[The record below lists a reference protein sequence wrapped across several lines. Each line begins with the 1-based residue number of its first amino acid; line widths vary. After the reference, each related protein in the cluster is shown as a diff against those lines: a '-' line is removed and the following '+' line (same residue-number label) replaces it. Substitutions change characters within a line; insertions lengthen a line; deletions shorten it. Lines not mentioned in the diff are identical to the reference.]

1 MSPSADAKQSQRN
14 GEAHRALIARER
26 SVGDVIRAALC
37 ADISRLV
44 AHDAAAR
51 LGEDAEG
58 VHQERVATRRLRS
71 NLQTFAPVL
80 QMNPTAR
87 LVKDLRWLGRALGE
101 VRDLD
106 VLRGR
111 ISSDVRSLDPMARG
125 DAMALI
131 ETIDADRVVAA
142 DELDET
148 LGSKRYR
155 SLLSSLVVVAAKPPF
170 RRSAGLPAEDFL
182 GTAIRDRYAA
192 LAAAIDGLAAVP
204 HDDELHAVRILAKPT
219 RYAAELGA
227 DVLGA
232 SCARFARRVT
242 DLCDA
247 LGSLNDG
254 AKSNLWLDRV
264 TIAPWRAFAVG
275 RVRAAEIGRMV
286 EARSAW
292 ARSWERTQAAAT
304 EMAFTQELETV
315 PA

>member
-1 MSPSADAKQSQRN
+1 MSTDLVTASDVQSGDAL
-14 GEAHRALIARER
+14 GAAAACVR
-26 SVGDVIRAALC
+26 SVGEVVRGALC

-58 VHQERVATRRLRS
+58 VHQARVATRRLRS
-71 NLQTFAPVL
+71 NLGTFSPVL
-80 QMNPTAR
+80 RSSPTAR
-87 LVKDLRWLGRALGE
+87 LVKDLRWLSRALGT

-111 ISSDVRSLDPMARG
+111 ISKDVLTLDPLARG
-125 DAMALI
+125 DGMTLI
-131 ETIDADRVVAA
+131 ESIDAQRVTAMGSLASV
-142 DELDET
+142 

-155 SLLSSLVVVAAKPPF
+155 SLLASLAVTAVNPPF

-192 LAAAIDGLAAVP
+192 LATAVADLPAVP
-204 HDDELHAVRILAKPT
+204 QDDELHVVRILAKPT
-219 RYAAELGA
+219 RYVAELGA

-232 SCARFARRVT
+232 PCGRFARRIT

-247 LGSLNDG
+247 LGNLNDG
-254 AKSNLWLDRV
+254 SKASEWLDHV

-275 RVRAAEIGRMV
+275 RVRASEIGRMV
-286 EARSAW
+286 DARATW
-292 ARSWERTQAAAT
+292 ARSWDRAQAAAA
-304 EMAFTQELETV
+304 EMAWTQHAGSPL
-315 PA
+315 A